1 MLSSSVFRDFE
12 NDYAPHHIDIMMK
25 RLLDNQT
32 VHFVTPSDAK
42 FNRFEGE
49 QEVQDYLAHRSS
61 KYVPIEVRELAR
73 GGEAV
78 VYRVEHSN
86 LEEVVAKC
94 TLGSG
99 GTDAFLDLMQETHS
113 LKLLKNRNLICEVKE
128 EIIEIEQG
136 TNRIINYCVV
146 VEQA

>member
-1 MLSSSVFRDFE
+1 MFKDFE
-12 NDYAPHHIDIMMK
+12 SDYAPSHTDIMMK
-25 RLLDNQT
+25 RLLENQT
-32 VHFVTPSDAK
+32 VHFVAPSDAK
-42 FNRFEGE
+42 PNRFESE
-49 QEVQDYLAHRSS
+49 HEVQEYLAHRSS

-78 VYRVEHSN
+78 VYRVEHSS

-94 TLGSG
+94 TLG
-99 GTDAFLDLMQETHS
+99 GTDAFLDLMHETHS
-113 LKLLKNRNLICEVKE
+113 LKLLKNKNLICEVKE

>member
-1 MLSSSVFRDFE
+1 MSAAEAKLNKFE
-12 NDYAPHHIDIMMK
+12 
-25 RLLDNQT
+25 
-32 VHFVTPSDAK
+32 S
-42 FNRFEGE
+42 E

-61 KYVPIEVRELAR
+61 KYTPIEVRELAR

-78 VYRVEHSN
+78 VYRVEHSS

-99 GTDAFLDLMQETHS
+99 EGRTEAFLDLRQETHS

-128 EIIEIEQG
+128 EIIEIEEG
-136 TNRIINYCVV
+136 TNRIVNYCVV